1 MGRFRYQA
9 TTEEGKQVSGVTTAT
24 SIKTA
29 MSGLVEQGYD
39 VSTLRAKRNVLQ
51 FEITKKKLKQDELMH
66 FSRQL
71 SAFVRAGIP
80 LIESLEVIEEETDDK
95 VLREVLIGVR
105 DSLTTGETF
114 SDALRPYE
122 SLFPKFYVD
131 MVRAAEMTGSLDDV
145 LAELAGYI
153 KRDLEARNKIKSA
166 LVYPSIVLVM
176 AVGTVI
182 VLSTFVLPKFKT
194 FFEGFNATLP
204 LPTRLLL
211 SFTGFMTSYWPFVL
225 LGLVLLVAIPMAA
238 VRTSWGRRWK
248 DKLILRLPVIGQVV
262 LFGCTFPPFTDAA
275 VRRAFRDSVDLTAA
289 TKAVGIGYTVPSVTG
304 LNLDLYKSYLL
315 PEYAKPLEPNVDKAK
330 ADLAAAGWTVE
341 GGNLTKDGKSY
352 PVRLFVN
359 LGQATDIV
367 VAPMIID
374 QWKKNLGIDV
384 KYMPTPDTV
393 FQAKI
398 HDYEMMVWT
407 ANLNGSPY
415 NAFQGY
421 SWKNLE
427 AGPQKLGYGNQGLW
441 KMPKEAN
448 DALAALQALPMQ
460 NTDQVFWP

>member
-1 MGRFRYQA
+1 MCFFQYQA
-9 TTEEGKQVSGVTTAT
+9 TTEEGKRISGVTTAT

-262 LFGCTFPPFTDAA
+262 LFAIIERFCRLLATMMHAGVPLPEAMGVLGDSTKNVIFKRGLDDVHDAMMRGEGLARPMADTHLFPGAVIQMVKVGENTGTLNDQLTVGSDFYGEELEFKIQRLTSLFEPAVILFMGC
-275 VRRAFRDSVDLTAA
+275 
-289 TKAVGIGYTVPSVTG
+289 AVG
-304 LNLDLYKSYLL
+304 
-315 PEYAKPLEPNVDKAK
+315 
-330 ADLAAAGWTVE
+330 
-341 GGNLTKDGKSY
+341 
-352 PVRLFVN
+352 FV
-359 LGQATDIV
+359 AI
-367 VAPMIID
+367 AMISAMY
-374 QWKKNLGIDV
+374 GI
-384 KYMPTPDTV
+384 
-393 FQAKI
+393 
-398 HDYEMMVWT
+398 
-407 ANLNGSPY
+407 Y
-415 NAFQGY
+415 N
-421 SWKNLE
+421 
-427 AGPQKLGYGNQGLW
+427 
-441 KMPKEAN
+441 
-448 DALAALQALPMQ
+448 
-460 NTDQVFWP
+460 QVQF

>member
-9 TTEEGKQVSGVTTAT
+9 TTEEGKRISGVTTAT

-131 MVRAAEMTGSLDDV
+131 RVRAAEMTGSLDDV

-262 LFGCTFPPFTDAA
+262 LFAIIERFCRLLATMMHAGVPLPEAMGVLGDSTKNVIFKRGLDDVHDAMMRGEGLARPMADTHLFPGAVIQMVKVGENTGTLNEQLTVGSDFYGEELEFKIQRLTSLFEPAVILFMGC
-275 VRRAFRDSVDLTAA
+275 
-289 TKAVGIGYTVPSVTG
+289 AVG
-304 LNLDLYKSYLL
+304 
-315 PEYAKPLEPNVDKAK
+315 
-330 ADLAAAGWTVE
+330 
-341 GGNLTKDGKSY
+341 
-352 PVRLFVN
+352 FV
-359 LGQATDIV
+359 AI
-367 VAPMIID
+367 AMISAMY
-374 QWKKNLGIDV
+374 GI
-384 KYMPTPDTV
+384 
-393 FQAKI
+393 
-398 HDYEMMVWT
+398 
-407 ANLNGSPY
+407 Y
-415 NAFQGY
+415 N
-421 SWKNLE
+421 
-427 AGPQKLGYGNQGLW
+427 
-441 KMPKEAN
+441 
-448 DALAALQALPMQ
+448 
-460 NTDQVFWP
+460 QVQF

>member
-29 MSGLVEQGYD
+29 MSGLVEQGFD

-131 MVRAAEMTGSLDDV
+131 MVRAAELTGSLDDV

-176 AVGTVI
+176 AIGTVI

-204 LPTRLLL
+204 LPTRLLI
-211 SFTGFMTSYWPFVL
+211 SFTNFVSSYWPFIVL
-225 LGLVLLVAIPMAA
+225 ALVLLVVIPMAA
-238 VRTSWGRRWK
+238 VRTPWGRRWK

-262 LFGCTFPPFTDAA
+262 LFAIIERFCRLLATMMHAGVPLPEAMGVLGDSTKNVIFKRGMDNVHSAMMRGEGLARPMAETNLFPGA
-275 VRRAFRDSVDLTAA
+275 VIQMVKVGENTGTLNEQLTVGSEFYGEELEFKIQRLTSLFEPAVILFMGG
-289 TKAVGIGYTVPSVTG
+289 AVG
-304 LNLDLYKSYLL
+304 
-315 PEYAKPLEPNVDKAK
+315 
-330 ADLAAAGWTVE
+330 
-341 GGNLTKDGKSY
+341 
-352 PVRLFVN
+352 FV
-359 LGQATDIV
+359 AI
-367 VAPMIID
+367 AMISAMY
-374 QWKKNLGIDV
+374 GI
-384 KYMPTPDTV
+384 
-393 FQAKI
+393 
-398 HDYEMMVWT
+398 
-407 ANLNGSPY
+407 Y
-415 NAFQGY
+415 N
-421 SWKNLE
+421 
-427 AGPQKLGYGNQGLW
+427 
-441 KMPKEAN
+441 
-448 DALAALQALPMQ
+448 
-460 NTDQVFWP
+460 QVQF